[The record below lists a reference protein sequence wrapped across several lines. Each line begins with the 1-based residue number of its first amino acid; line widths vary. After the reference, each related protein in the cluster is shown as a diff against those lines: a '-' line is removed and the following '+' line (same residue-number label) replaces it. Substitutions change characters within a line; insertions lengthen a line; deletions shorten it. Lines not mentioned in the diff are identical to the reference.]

1 MDGDYQPLE
10 PRLRDGE
17 RVIRSEAL
25 GLDVRVDGEL
35 LRFRAAPTGEDV
47 LHRDEI
53 ELDRARQAARADE
66 EAALRQM
73 AEARAEREADRAER
87 AADRAERE
95 AAARSAAEARVAELE
110 AALAAGRSRER

>member
-87 AADRAERE
+87 E